1 MRAGK
6 IGRIQI
12 PPMTV
17 APTMIVTINR
27 FRTSAEEAERL
38 ETLFRERPRRVDQY
52 EGFLGLEVMRSFEPE
67 PEFLLVTRWRDRE
80 CLKTYFQS
88 EDFKAIKAAS
98 ARQDATFSMYEVV
111 AQ

>member
-1 MRAGK
+1 
-6 IGRIQI
+6 
-12 PPMTV
+12 MTV
-17 APTMIVTINR
+17 APRMIVTINR

-38 ETLFRERPRRVDQY
+38 EASFRERSRRVDPY

-80 CLKTYFQS
+80 CLKAYFQS
-88 EDFKAIKAAS
+88 EDFKATKAAS